1 MKKTVVIL
9 SLCIYSLL
17 PAAAQHK
24 AKQKVEKMPDAVVNE
39 AGIQQ
44 KMAEVIGTINPLNI
58 IGTATAT
65 MAAETANRL
74 ISTAMSY
81 LGARYRSG
89 QSGPNGFDCSGFTTY
104 VFKKLGIT
112 LKRSSRDQFTM
123 GTAIDDVRDLR
134 RGDLVFFGYGR
145 NVNHVGIV
153 TEADA
158 EKGTF
163 NFIHSSSSQGVTI
176 DKYPQADYWR
186 THYISARRILP

>member
-74 ISTAMSY
+74 ISTAMS
-81 LGARYRSG
+81 
-89 QSGPNGFDCSGFTTY
+89 PNGFDCSGFTTY

-145 NVNHVGIV
+145 SVNHVGIV

-163 NFIHSSSSQGVTI
+163 SFIHSSSSQGVTI
-176 DKYPQADYWR
+176 DRYPASDYWR